1 VNNTKRTIIILSA
14 VMVALMAALG
24 YQYSKS
30 DKTPAPSVKSETTSQ
45 SEQAT
50 KPQATKQEALT
61 KNDSTPAPASK
72 PEPAA
77 EEPKSDPKQNKAD
90 EDKLFE
96 ILKETNAKSKDYA
109 IAWQEALENIR
120 APEILDPEALT
131 SLDIYD
137 DQKEVI
143 QDFVQKT
150 KAYKEYHAK
159 MMAELKSRIAE
170 IDHGSPVIKGAIA
183 ANEIQGPLIAQLLSE
198 HQESGQI
205 MLQLLEIMKKNH
217 GKWSYKD
224 DKVTF
229 EDSDAEA
236 QFEKLGKEFVS
247 KVMKIEELNRSI
259 MTMGTKPN
267 KQQ

>member
-1 VNNTKRTIIILSA
+1 MNNTKRTIIILSA
-14 VMVALMAALG
+14 VMAVLMAALG

-30 DKTPAPSVKSETTSQ
+30 DKTPANNSDQSTNSQASQQDTS
-45 SEQAT
+45 T
-50 KPQATKQEALT
+50 KK
-61 KNDSTPAPASK
+61 DSTPAP
-72 PEPAA
+72 EPVA

-109 IAWQEALENIR
+109 IGWQEALENIR

-267 KQQ
+267 KQ